1 MISEIGAFHEKDTT
15 YEIKRLQVPRI
26 WFNVFCLGALDAKFQ
41 IYEPVRLLP
50 YPPPTPSPGADD
62 NIHLYEY
69 IPICIYI
76 YIYMYMYIH
85 VYMCIYTYLYI
96 YVAISAQR
104 LASRDS
110 SYRKRRSP

>member
-1 MISEIGAFHEKDTT
+1 MLSAIGALHEKDTT

-69 IPICIYI
+69 IPIYIYI
-76 YIYMYMYIH
+76 YICMYIH